1 MSPILRRVTAAA
13 AAAVATALL
22 VSGCAGRADVASSR
36 TPLPTPTVPTSL
48 SPTPTA
54 TPAPSTATTEAPP
67 TAAPEPTVAPEPT
80 GAPEPTI
87 EPEPTIAPS
96 TLRCTGSDLA
106 LEYRP
111 DPDASGAGS
120 SAFDL
125 VFTNTASAT
134 CTLAGI
140 PGVYATDADGVRL
153 GAVAAATGPNPD
165 GLFPLLPG
173 GQADV
178 RVIRHSPGAYGCP
191 VATSAYI
198 VAEVVDA
205 ADPAVRTPA
214 SIEVCADGTVVMEAS
229 TYTLLG

>member
-1 MSPILRRVTAAA
+1 MSPILRRTATI
-13 AAAVATALL
+13 AAVATALL
-22 VSGCAGRADVASSR
+22 VTGCAGRADVASSQ
-36 TPLPTPTVPTSL
+36 TPLPTPTVAATATATA
-48 SPTPTA
+48 TPTA
-54 TPAPSTATTEAPP
+54 TPETSPTEASPAAAPEPSVAPEP
-67 TAAPEPTVAPEPT
+67 TAAPEPGTVPS
-80 GAPEPTI
+80 I
-87 EPEPTIAPS
+87 E
-96 TLRCTGSDLA
+96 RCTGADLA

-125 VFTNTASAT
+125 VFTNTTAVT

-165 GLFPLLPG
+165 GLFSLIPG

-178 RVIRHSPGAYGCP
+178 RVTWHSPGAFGCP
-191 VATSAYI
+191 VATSAYL

-205 ADPAVRTPA
+205 ADPAVRAPA
-214 SIEVCADGTVVMEAS
+214 SIEVCTDGTVFMEAS

>member
-1 MSPILRRVTAAA
+1 MSPILRRTAAI
-13 AAAVATALL
+13 AAVATVLL
-22 VSGCAGRADVASSR
+22 LTGCAGRSDVASSQ
-36 TPLPTPTVPTSL
+36 TPLPTPTVTA
-48 SPTPTA
+48 TA
-54 TPAPSTATTEAPP
+54 TPAPPPSSTPAPSPTATEAPP
-67 TAAPEPTVAPEPT
+67 TAAPEPSVPPEPSV
-80 GAPEPTI
+80 
-87 EPEPTIAPS
+87 APS
-96 TLRCTGSDLA
+96 TVRCTGADLA

-125 VFTNTASAT
+125 VFTNTTAVT

-153 GAVAAATGPNPD
+153 GAVAAATGPNPG
-165 GLFPLLPG
+165 GLLSLIPS

-178 RVIRHSPGAYGCP
+178 RVTWHSPGAYGCP
-191 VATSAYI
+191 VATSASL

-205 ADPAVRTPA
+205 VNAAVRAPA
-214 SIEVCADGTVVMEAS
+214 SIEVCTDDTVFMEAS